1 MNYLLGIICKNRL
14 ILAMFCFFY
23 TGLLAQ
29 PGSFRHLSIN
39 DGLSQ
44 NAVFAILQDSKG
56 FMWFGTKDGLNRY
69 DGYTFKIYQHN
80 PFDTTSL
87 SANFIT
93 ALYEDSQ
100 KNIWVGTLNGGLNCL
115 HPGSE
120 KFRRISLNSNTDSL
134 QNDPEILCFSE
145 DKAGNIWVGT
155 NRLGLFRLSIDL
167 KNGFEVSV
175 KQYLKH
181 TEKNRDPANLSVP
194 GLFTDSG
201 GTLWAGASN
210 GLYRFDPQTEK
221 FTYYE
226 IISKNPKAPES
237 PDQKMVRSIIESKD
251 GNLWLGTLSGLV
263 YFEKVTGK
271 YRNYPHHY
279 EVYRYGWGIV
289 QQIEKDHAGFLWLA
303 TPGGLMRFEPE
314 TFKYAYFSNNPF
326 DPNSIS
332 DNIIASLCV
341 DKTGI
346 LWVGTSGLGINI
358 YNPNQNRFSTK
369 AREKD
374 ASSRFT
380 GFSVRSVLED
390 ASGMVWIGSDIL
402 FRWNRKTNEMKS
414 YETSSYTPDDFGN
427 TGPWSIIEDAAGNI
441 WTATSEGVYRHNPK
455 NGNTRQFKYN
465 PQDTTGLPEKD
476 VYSITEASDGS
487 IWIVTENYLCKLI
500 NAEKGIFEIKLR
512 LSFSSSNKTA
522 RTVIYHENQ
531 HIFWIGTS
539 EGLIRFNEKTQNF
552 HAFKNQPENPYSLSN
567 NLVKSICPDP
577 SDPENFLWIGT
588 AGGGLNLFSK
598 KDEIFTHFT
607 ENEGL
612 PNNVVYGILPDNEGN
627 LWLSTNK
634 GLSKFNPQKVTF
646 RNFDVKDGLQ
656 SNEFNTGAY
665 FKAKSGELFFGGING
680 LNYFFPE
687 QVIDNP
693 NEPELVITDLKIQNE
708 TVLPGT
714 EKSVLQKSIS
724 ETDRIELTHKDDI
737 ITIGFAALDFSAPE
751 KNQYAYMLEN
761 FNDTWIYS
769 GTINSATFTNLP
781 PGNYVFRVKGSNN
794 DGVWNEAGTQLAIV
808 IKPPWWKTWWA
819 FSFYGLV
826 LVFLFLAIR
835 YFEIKREQ
843 LRDQLRLNRIETESL
858 RKLDH
863 LKTHFFT
870 NISHEFRTP
879 LTLVL
884 GQIDSVLNSDIQ
896 PNEKL
901 KLKVANQNAEK
912 LLSLINQLLDLAKIE
927 SGSLKL
933 NTEKLNLI
941 PFLKNIFY
949 SFESLAKSK
958 NITFQFITDC
968 EEVETEFDPEKM
980 ERLFYNLLSNALK
993 FTEENGT
1000 VKLSV
1005 TMQNQNNVAIKV
1017 ADTGIGIPAS
1027 QLPFIFDR
1035 FFQADNSVA
1044 RKLEGTGIG
1053 LALAK
1058 ELVEL
1063 HKGEIK
1069 VTSAEQKGTEFIVSF
1084 PVSDYKNLASE
1095 NNTNNE
1101 TIKNNSTLV
1110 SHKQII
1116 NNNQPQSINSSGVQ
1130 NEIILVVEDNEDVRN
1145 YIRQVLEPGYR
1156 VLTAQHGEQGFS
1168 VAEKE
1173 IPDLIITDVM
1183 MPEMDGFQFC
1193 NKIRNNEKTSHIPL
1207 VILTAKA
1214 GFEDKMEGLES
1225 GVDAYITKPFKAKE
1239 LEVQVK
1245 NLLKQRELLRERFRK
1260 SVTIKPSEVSVISAD
1275 QIFLK
1280 KTIQK
1285 IENHFGDYR
1294 FSVEQLAEHLNMSIS
1309 QLNRKLN
1316 ALIGQPSGQLMRSL
1330 RLQRAADLLKQSSGN
1345 VSEICFNMGFNDL
1358 AYFSRAFKKQ
1368 FGCTPSEYKD
1378 LEKTQGEKL
1387 PRHC

>member
-1 MNYLLGIICKNRL
+1 
-14 ILAMFCFFY
+14 
-23 TGLLAQ
+23 
-29 PGSFRHLSIN
+29 
-39 DGLSQ
+39 
-44 NAVFAILQDSKG
+44 
-56 FMWFGTKDGLNRY
+56 
-69 DGYTFKIYQHN
+69 
-80 PFDTTSL
+80 
-87 SANFIT
+87 
-93 ALYEDSQ
+93 
-100 KNIWVGTLNGGLNCL
+100 
-115 HPGSE
+115 
-120 KFRRISLNSNTDSL
+120 
-134 QNDPEILCFSE
+134 
-145 DKAGNIWVGT
+145 
-155 NRLGLFRLSIDL
+155 
-167 KNGFEVSV
+167 
-175 KQYLKH
+175 
-181 TEKNRDPANLSVP
+181 
-194 GLFTDSG
+194 
-201 GTLWAGASN
+201 
-210 GLYRFDPQTEK
+210 
-221 FTYYE
+221 
-226 IISKNPKAPES
+226 
-237 PDQKMVRSIIESKD
+237 MVRSITESND

-263 YFEKVTGK
+263 YFDKKTGK

-279 EVYRYGWGIV
+279 EVFRYGWGIV
-289 QQIEKDHAGFLWLA
+289 QQIAKDCAGFLWLA
-303 TPGGLMRFEPE
+303 TPGGLMRFEPGK
-314 TFKYAYFSNNPF
+314 FKFEYFNNDPF

-332 DNIIASLCV
+332 DNIVASLCV
-341 DKTGI
+341 DKTGM

-358 YNPNQNRFSTK
+358 YNPRQNRFSTK
-369 AREKD
+369 VRDKD
-374 ASSRFT
+374 ANSRFT

-402 FRWNRKTNEMKS
+402 FRWNRKTNEMIS
-414 YETSSYTPDDFGN
+414 YETSSNTPDDFGN
-427 TGPWSIIEDAAGNI
+427 TGPWSIIEDASGNI

-455 NGNTRQFKYN
+455 NGNTRQFKFN
-465 PQDTTGLPEKD
+465 PTDTTGLPEKD
-476 VYSITEASDGS
+476 VYCVTEASNGS
-487 IWIVTENYLCKLI
+487 IWVVTENYLCKLI
-500 NAEKGIFEIKLR
+500 NAEKGIFEIKLP
-512 LSFSSSNKTA
+512 LPFTTSNKTA
-522 RTVIYHENQ
+522 RTVIYHEGQ
-531 HIFWIGTS
+531 HIFWIGTGD
-539 EGLIRFNEKTQNF
+539 GLFRFNEKTQQLQS
-552 HAFKNQPENPYSLSN
+552 FKNVPENSYSLSN
-567 NLVKSICPDP
+567 NLIKSICPDP

-588 AGGGLNLFSK
+588 SGGGLNLFNK
-598 KDEIFTHFT
+598 RDGTFTHFT

-634 GLSKFNPQKVTF
+634 GLSKFNPHDVTF
-646 RNFDVKDGLQ
+646 RNYDVKDGLQ

-665 FKAKSGELFFGGING
+665 FKAKSGEMFFGGING

-693 NEPELVITDLKIQNE
+693 NEPELVITSLKIQNE

-714 EKSVLQKSIS
+714 EKSILQKSIS

-761 FNDTWIYS
+761 FNNTWIHS
-769 GTINSATFTNLP
+769 GANNSATFTNLP
-781 PGNYVFRVKGSNN
+781 PGKYVFRVKGSNN
-794 DGVWNEAGTQLAIV
+794 DGVWNETGTQLSII

-819 FSFYGLV
+819 FSFYSLV
-826 LVFLFLAIR
+826 LVFLFLAVR
-835 YFEIKREQ
+835 YFEIKRVQ
-843 LRDQLRLNRIETESL
+843 LRNQLRLNRIETESL

-884 GQIDSVLNSDIQ
+884 GQIDSVMNSDIQ
-896 PNEKL
+896 HHEKL

-933 NTEKLNLI
+933 NTEKVNLI

-958 NITFQFITDC
+958 NITFQFEADC

-1063 HKGEIK
+1063 HKGKIE

-1084 PVSDYKNLASE
+1084 PVLGYNNLASE
-1095 NNTNNE
+1095 NNTIHE
-1101 TIKNNSTLV
+1101 TIENKSALV
-1110 SHKQII
+1110 SHKETI
-1116 NNNQPQSINSSGVQ
+1116 NNNQPQSINSSGVKK
-1130 NEIILVVEDNEDVRN
+1130 EIILIVEDNEDVRN
-1145 YIRQVLEPGYR
+1145 YIGQILEPAYR
-1156 VLTAQHGEQGFS
+1156 ILTAQHGEQGFF

-1193 NKIRNNEKTSHIPL
+1193 KKIRTNEKTSHIPL
-1207 VILTAKA
+1207 VMLTAKA
-1214 GFEDKMEGLES
+1214 GFEDKIEGLES
-1225 GVDAYITKPFKAKE
+1225 GVDAYITKPFKATE
-1239 LEVQVK
+1239 LKVQIN
-1245 NLLKQRELLRERFRK
+1245 NLLKQRELLRKRFSK
-1260 SVTIKPSEVSVISAD
+1260 VTLIKPSEVTAVSSD
-1275 QIFLK
+1275 QVFLK
-1280 KTIQK
+1280 KIIHI
-1285 IENHFGDYR
+1285 IENHYGDYQ
-1294 FSVEQLAEHLNMSIS
+1294 FSVTQLAENVNMSIS

-1316 ALIGQPSGQLMRSL
+1316 ALIDQPAGQLIRSL
-1330 RLQRAADLLKQSSGN
+1330 RLQRAADLLKQDAGS
-1345 VSEICFNMGFNDL
+1345 VSDICFNLGFNDH

-1368 FGCTPSEYKD
+1368 FGCSPSEYKD
-1378 LEKTQGEKL
+1378 LATTEEG
-1387 PRHC
+1387 